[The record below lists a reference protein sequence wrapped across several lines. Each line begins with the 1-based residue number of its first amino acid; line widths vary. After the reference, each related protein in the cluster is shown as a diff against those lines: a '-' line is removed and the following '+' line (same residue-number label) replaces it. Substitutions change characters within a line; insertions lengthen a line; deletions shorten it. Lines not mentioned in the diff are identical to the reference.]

1 MKDLFKGELLR
12 FRLWAIAAAVIHVA
26 VLGFMA
32 RLVDLAQQP
41 KLVYQVFGMV
51 YAVAGVLLG
60 LYQMGTYRR
69 ANHWL
74 NLLHRPLHRL
84 RIAGA
89 LCGAGGV
96 VLAVAIALPILAV
109 AGYQEALTARV
120 VDVRHWLLP
129 VAALLIAACG
139 YLAGAYGMLAN
150 RRYSAAAALL
160 PMAFMF
166 SHAPGLA
173 ALAVQAIVLLSLAVL
188 VGIAFKPQLDEP
200 PRHPLAVAATAL
212 PVQVAAYFL
221 LWMLGTGYEIGLT
234 ALGMHPLN
242 GAQPAPT
249 GYIAAG
255 RMEPKER
262 LLAGLASSRDA
273 DAPLWREQAALS
285 DVFALYPMRD
295 LPIRGQLT
303 GTMQP
308 LEFDESERPITWT
321 FSHDR
326 MRFVGRGS
334 LDGRPRGELGVG
346 EGNAP
351 FPGPAMPIGGGY
363 LATPTVAYQY
373 DEDQHRVFPRVRLPA
388 GEVFAGM
395 PEAAGENIAVL
406 SDRALYIYPGREAA
420 NTLDVLKP
428 VLRMPMPGPV
438 GKLSSVELME
448 LLDGYLVS
456 FTYTNG
462 AWSGEAEP
470 YQQVM
475 IVNSGRSDGTGHV
488 RQVSRRALTYD
499 LPLAYTMRSWWLSP
513 ALRELCLSVQE
524 LLAPRDPLGAGD
536 IPPPPRNI
544 VLLAAVLCMLSLLG
558 AIVLTRRRIA
568 TPLARWAWVLACG
581 VVGLPA
587 LASLW
592 LLYPATERATAPAP
606 ARMPA
611 GAPVAG

>member
-51 YAVAGVLLG
+51 YAVAGALLG

-84 RIAGA
+84 RIAAA
-89 LCGAGGV
+89 LCGAGVV
-96 VLAVAIALPILAV
+96 VLALAIAVPILAV
-109 AGYQEALTARV
+109 AAYQEALTARV
-120 VDVRHWLLP
+120 VDLRHWMLP
-129 VAALLIAACG
+129 AAALLIAACG
-139 YLAGAYGMLAN
+139 YLAGACAMLAN

-160 PMAFMF
+160 PVVFLF
-166 SHAPGLA
+166 SHAPGVA
-173 ALAVQAIVLLSLAVL
+173 ALAVQAIVLLSLAVM

-200 PRHPLAVAATAL
+200 PRHPLALAATAL
-212 PVQVAAYFL
+212 PVQLAAYFL
-221 LWMLGTGYEIGLT
+221 LWMLGIGYELGLT
-234 ALGMHPLN
+234 AIGQHPLN
-242 GAQPAPT
+242 GALPQRT
-249 GYIAAG
+249 GYIASG

-262 LLAGLASSRDA
+262 LLAGLASSRDP
-273 DAPLWREQAALS
+273 DAPLWREQVALS
-285 DVFALYPMRD
+285 DVFVLYPMRD

-308 LEFDESERPITWT
+308 LEFSESERGVTWT

-346 EGNAP
+346 ADNAP
-351 FPGPAMPIGGGY
+351 FPGPAMPVGSVY

-388 GEVFAGM
+388 GEVFAGT
-395 PEAAGENIAVL
+395 PEAVGENIAVL

-420 NTLDVLKP
+420 NTLDVLAP
-428 VLRMPMPGPV
+428 MLRMPMPGPV
-438 GKLSSVELME
+438 GKLSSIEVME
-448 LLDGYLVS
+448 LLDGYLAA

-462 AWSGEAEP
+462 AWSGEAVP
-470 YQQVM
+470 YQQVLR
-475 IVNSGRSDGTGHV
+475 IDGHGK
-488 RQVSRRALTYD
+488 VSEVARRALTYD
-499 LPLAYTMRSWWLSP
+499 LPLAYTMRGWWLSP
-513 ALRELCLSVQE
+513 VLRELCLSAQD
-524 LLAPRDPLGAGD
+524 LLAPVNPLDAGE
-536 IPPPPRNI
+536 IPPPPRPI
-544 VLLAAVLCMLSLLG
+544 AILAGVLCLLSLLAAI
-558 AIVLTRRRIA
+558 ALTRRRA
-568 TPLARWAWVLACG
+568 FTPMARWSWVLACG
-581 VVGLPA
+581 VIGLPA

-592 LLYPATERATAPAP
+592 LLYPAAERA
-606 ARMPA
+606 ARATRA
-611 GAPVAG
+611 GSRVAALEGDAQ

>member
-12 FRLWAIAAAVIHVA
+12 FRPWAIAAAVVHVA

-41 KLVYQVFGMV
+41 KLVYQVFAMV
-51 YAVAGVLLG
+51 YAVAGALLG

-84 RIAGA
+84 SIAGA
-89 LCGAGGV
+89 LCAAGAV
-96 VLAVAIALPILAV
+96 VLAVAIALPILAT

-129 VAALLIAACG
+129 LAALLIAACG
-139 YLAGAYGMLAN
+139 YLAGAYAMLAN

-160 PMAFMF
+160 PAVFMF

-173 ALAVQAIVLLSLAVL
+173 ALAVQAIVLLALAVL

-200 PRHPLAVAATAL
+200 PRRPLAVAATAL

-234 ALGMHPLN
+234 ALGQHPLN

-262 LLAGLASSRDA
+262 LLAGLAASRDA

-285 DVFALYPMRD
+285 DVFVLYPMRD

-308 LEFDESERPITWT
+308 LEFDEPQRPVTWT

-346 EGNAP
+346 EDGAP

-363 LATPTVAYQY
+363 LATPTVAYQF
-373 DEDQHRVFPRVRLPA
+373 DEDQRRVFPRVRLPA
-388 GEVFAGM
+388 GEVFASV

-420 NTLDVLKP
+420 NTLAELAP
-428 VLRMPMPGPV
+428 VLRLPMPGPV
-438 GKLSSVELME
+438 GKLGSIELME

-475 IVNSGRSDGTGHV
+475 RIDGSGRASE
-488 RQVSRRALTYD
+488 VSRRALTYD

-513 ALRELCLSVQE
+513 VLRTLCLSLQDAF
-524 LLAPRDPLGAGD
+524 APRNPLAAGA
-536 IPPPPRNI
+536 IPPPPRHI
-544 VLLAAVLCMLSLLG
+544 VLLAVALCVVSLL
-558 AIVLTRRRIA
+558 AAVALARRRIA
-568 TPLARWAWVLACG
+568 APLARWAWVFACG

-592 LLYPATERATAPAP
+592 LMYPAPVREAAA
-606 ARMPA
+606 
-611 GAPVAG
+611 APVRARTAEPLAGNA

>member
-12 FRLWAIAAAVIHVA
+12 FRIWAIAAAVIHVA
-26 VLGFMA
+26 GLGFMA

-41 KLVYQVFGMV
+41 KLVYQVFAMI
-51 YAVAGVLLG
+51 YAAVGLLLG
-60 LYQMGTYRR
+60 MYQMGTYRR

-89 LCGAGGV
+89 LCGAGFV
-96 VLAVAIALPILAV
+96 LLVLAVALPIFAI

-120 VDVRHWLLP
+120 VDMRHWLLP

-139 YLAGAYGMLAN
+139 YLGGAYAMLAN

-160 PMAFMF
+160 PAAFMF
-166 SHAPGLA
+166 TQAAGVA
-173 ALAVQAIVLLSLAVL
+173 ALAVQALVLLILAVL
-188 VGIAFKPQLDEP
+188 VGIAFRPQLDEP
-200 PRHPLAVAATAL
+200 PRHRLAVAATAL
-212 PVQVAAYFL
+212 PVQVGAYFL
-221 LWMLGTGYEIGLT
+221 LWMLGFGYEIGLT
-234 ALGMHPLN
+234 AIGQHPLN
-242 GAQPAPT
+242 GGQPAAD
-249 GYIAAG
+249 GYIQAG
-255 RMEPKER
+255 RLEPKER

-285 DVFALYPMRD
+285 DVFVLYPMRD
-295 LPIRGQLT
+295 LPQRNQLT

-308 LEFDESERPITWT
+308 LEFEESGRPVTWV

-326 MRFVGRGS
+326 MRFVGRGT

-363 LATPTVAYQY
+363 LETSTVAYQY
-373 DEDQHRVFPRVRLPA
+373 DEDQHRVFPRAMVPA
-388 GEVFAGM
+388 GEVFAGI
-395 PEAAGENIAVL
+395 PEPVGENIAL
-406 SDRALYIYPGREAA
+406 LGDRALYIYPGREAA
-420 NTLDVLKP
+420 NTLDVLEP
-428 VLRMPMPGPV
+428 ALRMPLPGPV

-456 FTYTNG
+456 FTYANG
-462 AWSGEAEP
+462 AWSGEAVP

-475 IVNSGRSDGTGHV
+475 RIDGQGHV
-488 RQVSRRALTYD
+488 HEVAQRMLSYD
-499 LPLAYTMRSWWLSP
+499 LPLAYTMRNWWLSP
-513 ALRELCLSVQE
+513 VLRELCLSLQE
-524 LLAPRDPLGAGD
+524 AFAAPNPLAAGD
-536 IPPPPRNI
+536 IPPPPRHI
-544 VLLAAVLCMLSLLG
+544 VLLAVVLCLISLLG
-558 AIVLTRRRIA
+558 AIALTRRRA
-568 TPLARWAWVLACG
+568 FTSRARWTWVVACG

-592 LLYPATERATAPAP
+592 LMYPKAERAAAAAPEP
-606 ARMPA
+606 ARGTA
-611 GAPVAG
+611 TLARSAQ

>member
-1 MKDLFKGELLR
+1 MKDLFKGEWLR
-12 FRLWAIAAAVIHVA
+12 FRLWAIAAAMIHLA

-51 YAVAGVLLG
+51 YAVVGVLLG

-89 LCGAGGV
+89 LCGAGTV
-96 VLAVAIALPILAV
+96 VLAAAIALPILAV
-109 AGYQEALTARV
+109 AWYQEALTARV
-120 VDVRHWLLP
+120 VDARHWLLP
-129 VAALLIAACG
+129 LAALLIAACG
-139 YLAGAYGMLAN
+139 YLAGAYAMLAN

-160 PMAFMF
+160 PVVFMF
-166 SHAPGLA
+166 SHAPGVS
-173 ALAVQAIVLLSLAVL
+173 ALAVQAIVLLSLAVM

-212 PVQVAAYFL
+212 PVQLAAYFL
-221 LWMLGTGYEIGLT
+221 LWMIGTGYEIGLT
-234 ALGMHPLN
+234 AIGKHPLN
-242 GAQPAPT
+242 GALPQRT
-249 GYIAAG
+249 GYIASG

-262 LLAGLASSRDA
+262 LLAGLASSRDPE
-273 DAPLWREQAALS
+273 APLWREQAALS
-285 DVFALYPMRD
+285 DVFVLYPMRD

-308 LEFDESERPITWT
+308 LEFGESERPITWT

-334 LDGRPRGELGVG
+334 LDGRSRGELGVG
-346 EGNAP
+346 ADNAA

-388 GEVFAGM
+388 GEVFAST
-395 PEAAGENIAVL
+395 PEAVGENIAVL

-420 NTLDVLKP
+420 NTLDVLAP

-438 GKLSSVELME
+438 GKLSSIEVME
-448 LLDGYLVS
+448 LLDGYLAA

-462 AWSGEAEP
+462 AWSGEAVP
-470 YQQVM
+470 YQQVLR
-475 IVNSGRSDGTGHV
+475 IDGHGRVSE
-488 RQVSRRALTYD
+488 VSRRALTYD
-499 LPLAYTMRSWWLSP
+499 LPLAYTMRGWWLSP
-513 ALRELCLSVQE
+513 VLRTLCLSAQD
-524 LLAPRDPLGAGD
+524 LLSPANPLDAGE
-536 IPPPPRNI
+536 IPPPPRHI
-544 VLLAAVLCMLSLLG
+544 AILAGVLCLLSLLAAI
-558 AIVLTRRRIA
+558 ALTRRRA
-568 TPLARWAWVLACG
+568 FTPMARWTWVLACG

-592 LLYPATERATAPAP
+592 LLYPAAEPAASATRAGSRVAAIER
-606 ARMPA
+606 
-611 GAPVAG
+611 GAQ

>member
-12 FRLWAIAAAVIHVA
+12 FRTWAIVAAVIHVA

-51 YAVAGVLLG
+51 YAVAGALLG

-89 LCGAGGV
+89 LCGAGSV
-96 VLAVAIALPILAV
+96 VLALAIALPILAV
-109 AGYQEALTARV
+109 AGYQEAFTARV
-120 VDVRHWLLP
+120 VDTRHWLLP
-129 VAALLIAACG
+129 LAALLIAACG
-139 YLAGAYGMLAN
+139 YLAGAYAMLAN
-150 RRYSAAAALL
+150 RRHSAAAALL
-160 PMAFMF
+160 PMVFMF
-166 SHAPGLA
+166 SQAPGLA
-173 ALAVQAIVLLSLAVL
+173 ALAVQALVLLALAVL
-188 VGIAFKPQLDEP
+188 VGIAFKPQLDEA

-221 LWMLGTGYEIGLT
+221 LWMLGIGYEIGLT

-285 DVFALYPMRD
+285 DVFVLYPMRD

-308 LEFDESERPITWT
+308 LEFSDPDNAVTWT

-326 MRFVGRGS
+326 MRFVGRGMR
-334 LDGRPRGELGVG
+334 DGRPRGELGVG
-346 EGNAP
+346 ADDAP
-351 FPGPAMPIGGGY
+351 FPGPAMPIGASY

-438 GKLSSVELME
+438 GKLSSIELME

-462 AWSGEAEP
+462 AWSGEAAP

-475 IVNSGRSDGTGHV
+475 RIDGSGRV
-488 RQVSRRALTYD
+488 REVSRRALTYD

-513 ALRELCLSVQE
+513 VLRKLCLSLQD
-524 LLAPRDPLGAGD
+524 LLAPRNPLAAGD
-536 IPPPPRNI
+536 IPPPPRDI
-544 VLLAAVLCMLSLLG
+544 VLLAAALCVLSLLG
-558 AIVLTRRRIA
+558 AIVLARRRIA
-568 TPLARWAWVLACG
+568 SPLARWTWVLACG

-592 LLYPATERATAPAP
+592 LLYPASVRVAEPAPAGARATASF
-606 ARMPA
+606 A
-611 GAPVAG
+611 GCVR

>member
-12 FRLWAIAAAVIHVA
+12 FRLWAIAAAVVHVA
-26 VLGFMA
+26 GLGFMA

-41 KLVYQVFGMV
+41 KLVYQVFGMI
-51 YAVAGVLLG
+51 YAALGVLLG

-69 ANHWL
+69 ANHWV

-120 VDVRHWLLP
+120 VDARHWLLP

-139 YLAGAYGMLAN
+139 YLAGAYAMLAN
-150 RRYSAAAALL
+150 RRYSAAAGML
-160 PMAFMF
+160 PVVFMF
-166 SHAPGLA
+166 SHAPGVA
-173 ALAVQAIVLLSLAVL
+173 ALAVQAIVLVSLAAL
-188 VGIAFKPQLDEP
+188 VAIAFKPQLDEP
-200 PRHPLAVAATAL
+200 PRNPLAVAATAL

-221 LWMLGTGYEIGLT
+221 LWMLGTGYEIVLT
-234 ALGMHPLN
+234 ALGEHPLN
-242 GAQPAPT
+242 GAQPVQT

-262 LLAGLASSRDA
+262 LLAGLAPSRDA

-285 DVFALYPMRD
+285 DVFVLYPMRD
-295 LPIRGQLT
+295 LPIRNQLT

-308 LEFDESERPITWT
+308 LEFSESERQVTWT

-326 MRFVGRGS
+326 MRFVGRGT

-346 EGNAP
+346 ADNAP
-351 FPGPAMPIGGGY
+351 FPGPAMPVGAAY
-363 LATPTVAYQY
+363 LATPTIAYQY

-388 GEVFAGM
+388 GEVFAST

-406 SDRALYIYPGREAA
+406 SDRALYIYSGRDAA
-420 NTLDVLKP
+420 NTLDELKP
-428 VLRMPMPGPV
+428 LLRMPMPGPV
-438 GKLSSVELME
+438 GKLSSIELME

-456 FTYTNG
+456 FTYTTG
-462 AWSGEAEP
+462 AWSGEAVP

-475 IVNSGRSDGTGHV
+475 RIDGNGR
-488 RQVSRRALTYD
+488 VSEVARRGLTYD
-499 LPLAYTMRSWWLSP
+499 LPLAYTMRGWWLSP
-513 ALRELCLSVQE
+513 ALRELCLSLQD
-524 LLAPRDPLGAGD
+524 LLAPGNPLDAGD

-544 VLLAAVLCMLSLLG
+544 QLLAAVLCVLSLLG
-558 AIVLTRRRIA
+558 AIALTRRRIA
-568 TPLARWAWVLACG
+568 TPLARWTWVLACG
-581 VVGLPA
+581 VIGLPA

-592 LLYPATERATAPAP
+592 LLYPASARAGDA
-606 ARMPA
+606 
-611 GAPVAG
+611 APVRGRAAASFAGSPQ

>member
-12 FRLWAIAAAVIHVA
+12 FRTWAITAAVIHVA
-26 VLGFMA
+26 GLGFMA

-41 KLVYQVFGMV
+41 KVVYQVFAMI
-51 YAVAGVLLG
+51 YATVGLLLG

-69 ANHWL
+69 SNHWL

-96 VLAVAIALPILAV
+96 VLVVAVALPIFAI
-109 AGYQEALTARV
+109 AGYQDALTARV
-120 VDVRHWLLP
+120 VDMRHWLLP

-139 YLAGAYGMLAN
+139 YLAGAYAVLAN

-160 PMAFMF
+160 PAVFLF
-166 SHAPGLA
+166 SHAPGVA
-173 ALAVQAIVLLSLAVL
+173 ALAVQALVLLALAVL

-200 PRHPLAVAATAL
+200 PRRPLAVAATAL
-212 PVQVAAYFL
+212 PVQVGVYFL
-221 LWMLGTGYEIGLT
+221 LWMLGIGYELGLT
-234 ALGMHPLN
+234 AIGRHPLN
-242 GAQPAPT
+242 GGQPAPD
-249 GYIAAG
+249 GYIAAE

-262 LLAGLASSRDA
+262 LLAGLAASRDP

-285 DVFALYPMRD
+285 DVFVLYPMRD

-308 LEFDESERPITWT
+308 LEFTEPERGITWT

-326 MRFVGRGS
+326 MRFVGRGA
-334 LDGRPRGELGVG
+334 LDGRARGELGVG
-346 EGNAP
+346 ADNAP
-351 FPGPAMPIGGGY
+351 FPGPAMPVGAAY

-373 DEDQHRVFPRVRLPA
+373 DEDQQRVFPRAVMPA
-388 GEVFAGM
+388 GEVFAST

-420 NTLDVLKP
+420 NTLDVLRP

-462 AWSGEAEP
+462 AWSGEGVP

-475 IVNSGRSDGTGHV
+475 RIDGAGRV
-488 RQVSRRALTYD
+488 RELSRRRLSVD

-513 ALRELCLSVQE
+513 VLRTACLSLQD
-524 LLAPRDPLGAGD
+524 LLAPRNPLAAGD
-536 IPPPPRNI
+536 IPPPPRGI
-544 VLLAAVLCMLSLLG
+544 VVLAAVLCALSLLG
-558 AIVLTRRRIA
+558 AIMLTRRRA
-568 TPLARWAWVLACG
+568 FTPMGRLAWVLACG
-581 VVGLPA
+581 VVGLPG

-592 LLYPATERATAPAP
+592 LLYPVAVRGGGIAPAGMRVATP
-606 ARMPA
+606 LAGSAR
-611 GAPVAG
+611 

>member
-12 FRLWAIAAAVIHVA
+12 FRIWAIAAAVIHVA

-41 KLVYQVFGMV
+41 KLVYQVFAMV
-51 YAVAGVLLG
+51 YAAAGVLLG

-69 ANHWL
+69 PNHWL

-89 LCGAGGV
+89 LCGAGTV

-109 AGYQEALTARV
+109 AWYQDALTARV
-120 VDVRHWLLP
+120 VDARHWLLP

-139 YLAGAYGMLAN
+139 YLAGAYAMLAN
-150 RRYSAAAALL
+150 RRYSAAVGML
-160 PMAFMF
+160 PVVFLF

-173 ALAVQAIVLLSLAVL
+173 ALAVQAIVLVSLAVF
-188 VGIAFKPQLDEP
+188 VGIAFKPQVDEP

-221 LWMLGTGYEIGLT
+221 LWMIGTGYEIGLT
-234 ALGMHPLN
+234 ALGQHPLN
-242 GAQPAPT
+242 GAQPVAT

-262 LLAGLASSRDA
+262 LVAGLAASRDA

-285 DVFALYPMRD
+285 DVFVLYPMRD

-308 LEFDESERPITWT
+308 LEFGESERPVTWT

-346 EGNAP
+346 ADNAP
-351 FPGPAMPIGGGY
+351 FPGPAMPVGGGY

-388 GEVFAGM
+388 GEVFAST
-395 PEAAGENIAVL
+395 PQAAGENIAVL

-420 NTLDVLKP
+420 NTLDVLAP
-428 VLRMPMPGPV
+428 SLRMPMPAPI
-438 GKLSSVELME
+438 GKLSSIELME

-462 AWSGEAEP
+462 AWAGEAVP
-470 YQQVM
+470 FQQVM
-475 IVNSGRSDGTGHV
+475 RIDGSGRVS
-488 RQVSRRALTYD
+488 QVSRRRLTYD
-499 LPLAYTMRSWWLSP
+499 LPLAYTMRGWWLSP
-513 ALRELCLSVQE
+513 VLRELCLSLQD
-524 LLAPRDPLGAGD
+524 LLAPGNPLAAGD
-536 IPPPPRNI
+536 IPPPPRPI
-544 VLLAAVLCMLSLLG
+544 ALLAVALCVLSLLG

-568 TPLARWAWVLACG
+568 TPLARWSWVLACG

-592 LLYPATERATAPAP
+592 LLYPPTVRPGAAVQTRARTAVSF
-606 ARMPA
+606 A
-611 GAPVAG
+611 GGAQ

>member
-12 FRLWAIAAAVIHVA
+12 FRAWAIAAAGIHLA
-26 VLGFMA
+26 VLGFLA

-51 YAVAGVLLG
+51 YVVAGALLG

-84 RIAGA
+84 RIAAA

-96 VLAVAIALPILAV
+96 LLAVAVALPIAAIAV
-109 AGYQEALTARV
+109 YQEALTARV
-120 VDVRHWLLP
+120 VDLRHWLLP

-139 YLAGAYGMLAN
+139 YLAGAYAMLAN

-160 PMAFMF
+160 PAAFMF
-166 SHAPGLA
+166 SHAPGA
-173 ALAVQAIVLLSLAVL
+173 GALAVQAIVLLSLAVL
-188 VGIAFKPQLDEP
+188 VGIAFKPQLDQP

-212 PVQVAAYFL
+212 PVQVAVYFL
-221 LWMLGTGYEIGLT
+221 LWMLGIGYEIGLT
-234 ALGMHPLN
+234 ALGKHPLN

-285 DVFALYPMRD
+285 DVFVLYPMRE

-308 LEFDESERPITWT
+308 LQFDEAERPVTWT

-326 MRFVGRGS
+326 MRFAGRGS

-346 EGNAP
+346 EDNAP

-373 DEDQHRVFPRVRLPA
+373 DEDQQRVFPRIRLPP
-388 GEVFAGM
+388 GEVFAAT
-395 PEAAGENIAVL
+395 PAAAGENIAVL

-420 NTLDVLKP
+420 NTLDVLAP
-428 VLRMPMPGPV
+428 MLRMPMPGAV
-438 GKLSSVELME
+438 AKLGSIELME

-462 AWSGEAEP
+462 AWAGEAVP

-475 IVNSGRSDGTGHV
+475 RIDGSGRTST
-488 RQVSRRALTYD
+488 VSRRELTYD

-513 ALRELCLSVQE
+513 ALRTLCLSLQDAF
-524 LLAPRDPLGAGD
+524 APRNPLAAGEM
-536 IPPPPRNI
+536 PPPPRRI
-544 VLLAAVLCMLSLLG
+544 ALLALALCVSSLLG
-558 AIVLTRRRIA
+558 AIALTRSRIA
-568 TPLARWAWVLACG
+568 TPLARWTWVLACG
-581 VVGLPA
+581 AIGLPA

-592 LLYPATERATAPAP
+592 LLYPAAVRRDAAAP
-606 ARMPA
+606 ARSGAAEPLA
-611 GAPVAG
+611 GTAR

>member
-1 MKDLFKGELLR
+1 MKDLFKGELAR
-12 FRLWAIAAAVIHVA
+12 FRILAIGVA
-26 VLGFMA
+26 VVHLAGLGFMA

-41 KLVYQVFGMV
+41 KLVYQVFAMIYG
-51 YAVAGVLLG
+51 AVGVLLG

-96 VLAVAIALPILAV
+96 LLLVAVALPVLAIAA
-109 AGYQEALTARV
+109 YQDALTARV
-120 VDVRHWLLP
+120 VDARHWLLP
-129 VAALLIAACG
+129 VAGWLIAACG
-139 YLAGAYGMLAN
+139 YLAGAYAMLAN

-160 PMAFMF
+160 PVVFMF
-166 SHAPGLA
+166 SHAPGVA
-173 ALAVQAIVLLSLAVL
+173 AIAVQALVLLSLAVL

-200 PRHPLAVAATAL
+200 PRHPLAIAATAL
-212 PVQVAAYFL
+212 PVQVGAYFL
-221 LWMLGTGYEIGLT
+221 AWMLGFGYEIGLT
-234 ALGMHPLN
+234 ALGEHPLN
-242 GAQPAPT
+242 GSQPAAT
-249 GYIAAG
+249 GYIEAG
-255 RMEPKER
+255 RMEPKDR
-262 LLAGLASSRDA
+262 LLAGLASSQDP
-273 DAPLWREQAALS
+273 DAPLWREQVGLS
-285 DVFALYPMRD
+285 DVFVLYPMRD

-308 LEFDESERPITWT
+308 LQFDESQRPVTWV

-346 EGNAP
+346 EGNVP

-363 LATPTVAYQY
+363 LATPTVAYQF
-373 DEDQHRVFPRVRLPA
+373 DEDQRRVFPRVRLPA

-395 PEAAGENIAVL
+395 PEAAGENIVVL
-406 SDRALYIYPGREAA
+406 SDRALYVYPGREAA
-420 NTLDVLKP
+420 NTLDVLRP
-428 VLRMPMPGPV
+428 VLRMPLPAPV
-438 GKLSSVELME
+438 GKLSSAELIE

-462 AWSGEAEP
+462 AWSGEAVP

-475 IVNSGRSDGTGHV
+475 RIDGQGRV
-488 RQVSRRALTYD
+488 REVAKRMLSFD

-513 ALRELCLSVQE
+513 VLRGLCLSLQD
-524 LLAPRDPLGAGD
+524 LLAAPNPLAAGE
-536 IPPPPRNI
+536 IPPPPRHI
-544 VLLAAVLCMLSLLG
+544 VLLALFLCVLSLLG
-558 AIVLTRRRIA
+558 AIVLTRRRDF
-568 TPLARWAWVLACG
+568 TPMARWAWILACG

-592 LLYPATERATAPAP
+592 LLFPAPERTGAP
-606 ARMPA
+606 ARMRSRAPA
-611 GAPVAG
+611 APLAEQAR